1 MSVVE
6 APKSQGLFARVTNIL
21 MRPKAEWEVAA
32 AEHASVP
39 GLILG
44 YAAVLAAIPA
54 IAQVVH
60 GLMPHCFF
68 VACYTPNPVFVIV
81 SAVVYYII
89 SLASVFAIGL
99 IIDALAPNFG
109 GERNQVQAMKVAVY
123 SWTAAWLAGVFVIIP
138 WVGALF
144 GLLGLY
150 SLYLLYT
157 GLTPLMKSPQDR
169 APVYTLVVVVLA
181 IVIFIVGGAI
191 VGSVAAMGALSSGGF
206 GALSSNEPGHLSG
219 TVNLGNGGSV
229 DLGKLQAAT
238 QQAEQQI
245 KQSQQAGQNGKVN
258 AIDPNVLKGLL
269 PDNVAGAPR
278 TEISAVTAGAA
289 GFGGSDAEAT
299 YQNGDA
305 HITLKVADIAAAGGL
320 AAMAGAVNVQ
330 EDRETATGY
339 EKVQTINGR
348 LTTEEYD
355 NQGKSGKYSIIVASR
370 FVISA
375 EGSGVPID
383 TLKAAVAAVGPDR
396 LEALAHG

>member
-6 APKSQGLFARVTNIL
+6 APKSHGLIARVINIL
-21 MRPKAEWEVAA
+21 MRPKAEWELIAG
-32 AEHASVP
+32 EQASVQ

-44 YAAVLAAIPA
+44 YAAILSAVPA
-54 IAQVVH
+54 VARVIS

-68 VACYTPNPVFVIV
+68 VACYTPNPVFVVV
-81 SAVVYYII
+81 SAVVYYIV
-89 SLASVFAIGL
+89 SLASVFAIGV

-109 GERNQVQAMKVAVY
+109 GEKNQIQAMKVAVY

-138 WVGALF
+138 WLGVLL

-157 GLTPLMKSPQDR
+157 GLTPLMKSPEDR
-169 APVYTLVVVVLA
+169 APVYTLVVVVAA
-181 IVIFIVGGAI
+181 IVIFIIGWGIA
-191 VGSVAAMGALSSGGF
+191 GSVAAIGALNGGLGAFSST
-206 GALSSNEPGHLSG
+206 APGQVSG
-219 TVNLGNGGSV
+219 TVSVPGGSV

-238 QQAEQQI
+238 QQAEQQLR
-245 KQSQQAGQNGKVN
+245 QSQQAAQNGKIN

-269 PDNVAGAPR
+269 PDNIAGAPR

-330 EDRETATGY
+330 EDRETSTGY
-339 EKVQTINGR
+339 EKVHTINGR

-355 NQGKSGKYSIIVASR
+355 NQGKSGKYSVMVANR